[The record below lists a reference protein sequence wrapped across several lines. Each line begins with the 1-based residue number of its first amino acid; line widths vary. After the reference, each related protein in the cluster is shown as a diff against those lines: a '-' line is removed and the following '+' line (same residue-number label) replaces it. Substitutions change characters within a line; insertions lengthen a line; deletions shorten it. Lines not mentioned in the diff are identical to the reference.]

1 LAAPPGVQSDR
12 LATLRGAFAATMKD
26 PEFLAEAEKL
36 QLEIDPLTAP
46 QIDKL
51 LATAY
56 GTPKAIVR
64 QAAELL
70 EPPGQK
76 AP

>member
-1 LAAPPGVQSDR
+1 
-12 LATLRGAFAATMKD
+12 M
-26 PEFLAEAEKL
+26 
-36 QLEIDPLTAP
+36 EIEQLTAA

-56 GTPKAIVR
+56 GTPKPIVQ

-70 EPPGQK
+70 EPPGQR
-76 AP
+76 